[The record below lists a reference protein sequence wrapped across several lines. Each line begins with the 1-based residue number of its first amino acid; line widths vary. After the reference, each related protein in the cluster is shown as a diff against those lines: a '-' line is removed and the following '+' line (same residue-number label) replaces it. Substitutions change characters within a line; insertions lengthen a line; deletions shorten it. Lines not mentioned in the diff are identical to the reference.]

1 MSEDLR
7 NEELENYD
15 AKNAII
21 LLTDEEGNDIAF
33 EFLDLIKYQEDEYVV
48 LSPVEEEED
57 EDEES
62 QVMILRL
69 EEETEDGGETY
80 VAFDDQEI
88 LEAVYAIFKDKWKD
102 KFNFTD

>member
-7 NEELENYD
+7 NEELENDD

-80 VAFDDQEI
+80 SSVDDDSI
-88 LEAVYAIFKDKWKD
+88 IEAVYNIFKEKWKN
-102 KFNFTD
+102 KYNFID